1 MSHIPLGN
9 RHFGATIITTMKEG
23 PDGIY
28 FCISEALIS
37 LSNKDLKCFLLG
49 YNYQLMAEI
58 LLGTTFMVHIG
69 MQ

>member
-1 MSHIPLGN
+1 MGCIPLGN
-9 RHFGATIITTMKEG
+9 RHFAAIITTTMKED

-37 LSNKDLKCFLLG
+37 LSNKDLRCFLLE
-49 YNYQLMAEI
+49 YNFQLMAEI
-58 LLGTTFMVHIG
+58 SLGTSFMVHIG